1 MTLSVMNK
9 MKRMRKTIKG
19 TEEQIHYDLDLWY
32 IADTEFEKSIIEVA
46 KRLPEDVYDFIQKI
60 YFTKGEG
67 QAIQVEYAKNYKG
80 IVIIDNVFS
89 LQEIAHEIAH
99 LFLGHGLDEPE
110 KEESEKQEKEANK
123 LIMKWG
129 FRPANEHF

>member
-1 MTLSVMNK
+1 MI
-9 MKRMRKTIKG
+9 KR

-32 IADTEFEKSIIEVA
+32 IADMEFKESIIEVA
-46 KRLPEDVYDFIQKI
+46 KRLPDDVYDFTQKI

-67 QAIQVEYAKNYKG
+67 QAIQVEYLKGRKG

-89 LQEIAHEIAH
+89 PQEIAHEIAH
-99 LFLGHGLDEPE
+99 LFLGHGLDAPK
-110 KEESEKQEKEANK
+110 KEEAEEQEKEANK

-129 FRPANEHF
+129 FKPTNEHF